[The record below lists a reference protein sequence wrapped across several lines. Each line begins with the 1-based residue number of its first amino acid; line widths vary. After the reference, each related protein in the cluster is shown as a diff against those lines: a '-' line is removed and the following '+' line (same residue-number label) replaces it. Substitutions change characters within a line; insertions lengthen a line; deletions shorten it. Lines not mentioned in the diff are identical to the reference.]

1 MTSGHSRRW
10 LGKLRKTERSDN
22 RMTEPAQQAP
32 IGYRDLVTRARNEQR
47 RLDPAARSSASARR
61 GGGDAGRDPHRHRP
75 LVLRRRRPSRDGCNR
90 ASARRSLARGRHGN
104 VAMDPLRVRRS
115 CVSSCTATGC
125 SLAAINGP
133 AAGVGLAFAMACDL
147 VIASDRA
154 RLLMAFGRIE
164 LVSEVGLGWLRA
176 GSAITRR

>member
-1 MTSGHSRRW
+1 
-10 LGKLRKTERSDN
+10 
-22 RMTEPAQQAP
+22 
-32 IGYRDLVTRARNEQR
+32 
-47 RLDPAARSSASARR
+47 
-61 GGGDAGRDPHRHRP
+61 
-75 LVLRRRRPSRDGCNR
+75 
-90 ASARRSLARGRHGN
+90 
-104 VAMDPLRVRRS
+104 MDPLRVRRS